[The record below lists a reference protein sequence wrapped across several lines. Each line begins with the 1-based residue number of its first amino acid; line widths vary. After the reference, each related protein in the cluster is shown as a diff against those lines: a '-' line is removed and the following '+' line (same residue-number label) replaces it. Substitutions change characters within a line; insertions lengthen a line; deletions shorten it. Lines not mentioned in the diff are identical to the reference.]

1 VNYAAIVLGPHCTED
16 ETHHA
21 TQSQPDSLPY
31 LSCTHRLPGGNTVP
45 RRLVVTPSS
54 LITRRVDSHE
64 VVLRRPLNAVAAVVR
79 FADDPKLLA
88 VEWEDGAPPCQFV
101 TPARDAVL
109 AALLSAA
116 QAASGRPIAVM
127 PGGWGSGCSGLRGWS
142 VCLFCWLF
150 LIAGVCAKYGG
161 YVNQD

>member
-1 VNYAAIVLGPHCTED
+1 
-16 ETHHA
+16 
-21 TQSQPDSLPY
+21 
-31 LSCTHRLPGGNTVP
+31 
-45 RRLVVTPSS
+45 
-54 LITRRVDSHE
+54 
-64 VVLRRPLNAVAAVVR
+64 VLRRPLNAVAAVVR

-127 PGGWGSGCSGLRGWS
+127 PGGWWQQFALLCLLVMAVKYRNKTVIWS
-142 VCLFCWLF
+142 
-150 LIAGVCAKYGG
+150 
-161 YVNQD
+161 N

>member
-1 VNYAAIVLGPHCTED
+1 M
-16 ETHHA
+16 
-21 TQSQPDSLPY
+21 
-31 LSCTHRLPGGNTVP
+31 
-45 RRLVVTPSS
+45 VTPSS

-127 PGGWGSGCSGLRGWS
+127 PGGWGLGCSGLRGWS

>member
-1 VNYAAIVLGPHCTED
+1 
-16 ETHHA
+16 
-21 TQSQPDSLPY
+21 
-31 LSCTHRLPGGNTVP
+31 VP

-54 LITRRVDSHE
+54 LITRRVDSHD
-64 VVLRRPLNAVAAVVR
+64 VVLRRPLTAVAALVR

-109 AALLSAA
+109 AALLGAA

-127 PGGWGSGCSGLRGWS
+127 PGGQQGIACAS
-142 VCLFCWLF
+142 VAF
-150 LIAGVCAKYGG
+150 LPEANSLSMSKGPSQWHFP
-161 YVNQD
+161 VNLG

>member
-1 VNYAAIVLGPHCTED
+1 
-16 ETHHA
+16 
-21 TQSQPDSLPY
+21 
-31 LSCTHRLPGGNTVP
+31 VP

-54 LITRRVDSHE
+54 LITRRVDSHD
-64 VVLRRPLNAVAAVVR
+64 VVLRRPLTAVAALVR

-109 AALLSAA
+109 TALLGAA

-127 PGGWGSGCSGLRGWS
+127 PGVFVLCLQWS
-142 VCLFCWLF
+142 IF
-150 LIAGVCAKYGG
+150 LCALSSQLLTAVQQGTC
-161 YVNQD
+161 

>member
-1 VNYAAIVLGPHCTED
+1 VLCC
-16 ETHHA
+16 A
-21 TQSQPDSLPY
+21 
-31 LSCTHRLPGGNTVP
+31 CAGGNTVP

-54 LITRRVDSHE
+54 LITRRVDSHD
-64 VVLRRPLNAVAAVVR
+64 VVLRRPLTAVAALVR

-109 AALLSAA
+109 AALLGAA

-127 PGGWGSGCSGLRGWS
+127 PGVRRA
-142 VCLFCWLF
+142 
-150 LIAGVCAKYGG
+150 AGVVWAVLAAGLLARPALCLRLHTCVDSSSAVAPAYGCG
-161 YVNQD
+161 LS

>member
-1 VNYAAIVLGPHCTED
+1 M
-16 ETHHA
+16 
-21 TQSQPDSLPY
+21 
-31 LSCTHRLPGGNTVP
+31 P

-54 LITRRVDSHE
+54 LITRRVDSHD
-64 VVLRRPLNAVAAVVR
+64 VVLRRPLTAVAAVVR

-127 PGGWGSGCSGLRGWS
+127 PGARA
-142 VCLFCWLF
+142 V
-150 LIAGVCAKYGG
+150 AGAVPANGRASSAAEA
-161 YVNQD
+161 